1 MAEPIGNTQAP
12 ELVKGHWVIDGTGWS
27 FQATIYDT
35 TNLKMKNIILNP
47 ANLVLF
53 EYTNQWNALVLTGQ
67 IVYKDTER
75 NLGKLFRIPHL
86 LVRVEWAENI
96 ADKKYKEDER
106 GEPAG
111 DYWVEKP
118 IKKEDYFEHVFL
130 VNKMEIIQ
138 HDTKTDVTTY
148 KLELISAAW
157 YKLSQ
162 VCQYSNYN
170 LKEPEPITT
179 IIARLLV
186 DAVGLENVGTK
197 TFLEEPC
204 KTDVCIYYTTTQK
217 DNYFTAINYLLNR
230 MYMEPS
236 SFDVDNHPRIILW
249 EEKERKYK
257 MAKFNDE
264 TTLNRVKHNLI
275 QLSRFYEIQETEVN
289 PYMPGAGESHVVRPS
304 ISSFSKMSYTR
315 FIKDYYTRH
324 YWDLNIT
331 KDKFVRRIILNEK
344 IQNTFKS
351 PNACP
356 KRDAT
361 LYPNPDITAEE
372 SVPDLQSWLSENKT
386 NYLIDETKWNNQRHL
401 YNDCIQA
408 IANRDT
414 FILTRGNKVC
424 HQPWQCFYLI
434 RRKNEMKEKQ
444 VLDTDN
450 MKPVEPVDSE
460 NLTKED
466 KPKTEANDFGDNQF
480 FGPWYTYKTTHT
492 IMINGTSKGD
502 SVPQMMER
510 LQLVKP
516 WEIAPVPQK
525 LRK

>member
-1 MAEPIGNTQAP
+1 M
-12 ELVKGHWVIDGTGWS
+12 
-27 FQATIYDT
+27 FDT
-35 TNLKMKNIILNP
+35 TNIKHKNIILDP
-47 ANLVLF
+47 ANIVLF
-53 EYTNQWNALVLTGQ
+53 EYTNQWNQLVLTGQ
-67 IVYKDTER
+67 LVYKDTER

-86 LVRVEWAENI
+86 VVQVQWAENL
-96 ADKKYKEDER
+96 ADKKTKKDER
-106 GEPAG
+106 GESAG

-118 IKKEDYFEHVFL
+118 IKKEDYFNHTFL
-130 VNKMEIIQ
+130 VNKMELIS
-138 HDTKTDVTTY
+138 HDTHTDVTTY
-148 KLELISAAW
+148 RMELISVYW
-157 YKLSQ
+157 YKLSSM
-162 VCQYSNYN
+162 CQYSNYN
-170 LKEPEPITT
+170 LKEPEPITK
-179 IIARLLV
+179 IICRLLV
-186 DAVGLENVGTK
+186 NAVGLEKVATK
-197 TFLEEPC
+197 TFLQDPC

-249 EEKERKYK
+249 DEKERLYR
-257 MAKFNDE
+257 MAKLNDDS
-264 TTLNRVKHNLI
+264 TCLRAKHNFV
-275 QLSRFYEIQETEVN
+275 QLNRFYEIQDNEVN
-289 PYMPGAGESHVVRPS
+289 PYQPGAGEPKVVRPT
-304 ISSFSKMSYTR
+304 ITSFSKMSYTR

-344 IQNTFKS
+344 VQNVFKS

-372 SVPDLQSWLSENKT
+372 SVPDLQKYLMDDKT
-386 NYLIDETKWNNQRHL
+386 LYLIDEAKWNNQRHL
-401 YNDCIQA
+401 YNDCIQS

-424 HQPWQCFYLI
+424 HQPYQCFYLI
-434 RRKNEMKEKQ
+434 RRKEEMKEKE
-444 VLDTDN
+444 VIDTDD
-450 MKPVEPVDSE
+450 MKPDEPVDS
-460 NLTKED
+460 NSTKEID
-466 KPKTEANDFGDNQF
+466 PKTEKNEYGDNQF

-492 IMINGTSKGD
+492 IMINGTTKD
-502 SVPQMMER
+502 TVPQMMER

-516 WEIAPVPQK
+516 WEITPIPQK